1 MLVRVATA
9 SFVVLSFCT
18 CPAVGGSGGVDANE
32 NSVLPSDIAPM
43 IEALER
49 RISPSHWR
57 EKCANFESLQR
68 HSYGCMLTPNNLTMG
83 NRALIFR

>member
-1 MLVRVATA
+1 MSRVATA
-9 SFVVLSFCT
+9 SFVVLSFFT
-18 CPAVGGSGGVDANE
+18 SPAVGGSGGVDANE
-32 NSVLPSDIAPM
+32 VSVPPDIAPM
-43 IEALER
+43 VEALER

>member
-1 MLVRVATA
+1 MRPFATA
-9 SFVVLSFCT
+9 SLVAVSLLAG
-18 CPAVGGSGGVDANE
+18 PAVGGSGGGSLD
-32 NSVLPSDIAPM
+32 NSVPHD
-43 IEALER
+43 EALER
-49 RISPSHWR
+49 MVKALERRVSPSHWR